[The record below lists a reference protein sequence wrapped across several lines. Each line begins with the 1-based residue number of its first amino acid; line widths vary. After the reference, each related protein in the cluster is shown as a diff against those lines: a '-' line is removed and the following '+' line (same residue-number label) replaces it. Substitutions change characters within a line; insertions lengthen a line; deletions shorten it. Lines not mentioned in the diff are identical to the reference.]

1 MRLSLEEDATSGYRK
16 RRQPDRRPEESPS
29 PVLAVPQLRAKKVKD
44 GHPFAQC
51 GTRNC
56 DARTV
61 PSNRSA
67 KRLRKAESETAEG
80 SYSLFSVR
88 RLMSCCASSSRMGW
102 GRSIPAS
109 FHCISFRLS
118 FTLNCLSGALSGG
131 R

>member
-16 RRQPDRRPEESPS
+16 RRQPDRRPEKSPS

-61 PSNRSA
+61 PSKS
-67 KRLRKAESETAEG
+67 KREAFKKG
-80 SYSLFSVR
+80 
-88 RLMSCCASSSRMGW
+88 
-102 GRSIPAS
+102 
-109 FHCISFRLS
+109 
-118 FTLNCLSGALSGG
+118 
-131 R
+131 